1 MFNEIYEKIKKY
13 DTIVIVRHIG
23 ADPDALCSQ
32 IALRDSIKLT
42 FPKKRVFSWGST
54 STRFNYLP
62 KLDRLEEVSD
72 ILLIVVDTPDK
83 KRVDFLCNMLY
94 YFEYIYLINNFQ
106 LFTFLL

>member
-62 KLDRLEEVSD
+62 LILFSSGSISIPKGARRSIISLLVD
-72 ILLIVVDTPDK
+72 ILFSPIPAVNAITSTCPS
-83 KRVDFLCNMLY
+83 N
-94 YFEYIYLINNFQ
+94 
-106 LFTFLL
+106 T